1 MYTLGPYWACRPILG
16 MYNLYSKPS
25 GLYNERSPPLPI
37 RVCGVSH
44 LSTSLQH
51 LCTKTDVYPY
61 EFLECIA
68 FLILPN
74 DLECIAHFQTQTA
87 QDRLSLST
95 HVLNIKSENCE
106 AEETSVKV
114 EHNILLCI

>member
-1 MYTLGPYWACRPILG
+1 MRTHIEEATRTLF
-16 MYNLYSKPS
+16 
-25 GLYNERSPPLPI
+25 
-37 RVCGVSH
+37 
-44 LSTSLQH
+44 LQQAMMQTTYQAATGNPCCHRH

-106 AEETSVKV
+106 AEETAVKV